1 MMKCDKIQNSILDYI
16 ENNLSKKDTAEFTT
30 HINTCQNCETQL
42 KEMQELLSV
51 ISTNELENPS
61 ENLRENFEQM
71 LSEEKQQ
78 TKIVKLNSKNN
89 WKSFLQI
96 AASVALLISVFL
108 LGRYQQTQQINQEI
122 VELKNE
128 SLVIKQNTMLA
139 LMENKSASKRIQ
151 GVQYIEEF
159 SDPDPAIMSALIKR
173 MLGDENTNVRLT
185 AANALQGFIA
195 SEIVKDA
202 FIKALETEKDPSIQ
216 ITIIQLLVKVQEKK
230 AAKPMRKLLQQ
241 EETQP
246 FVKEKIKSV
255 LSNII

>member
-1 MMKCDKIQNSILDYI
+1 MKCDKIQNSILDYI
-16 ENNLSKKDTAEFTT
+16 ENNLSEKESAEFVN
-30 HINTCQNCETQL
+30 HMNTCENCKTEL
-42 KEMQELLSV
+42 KEMQELLS
-51 ISTNELENPS
+51 IIPNDIIEHPS
-61 ENLRENFEQM
+61 ESLRNNFEKM

-78 TKIVKLNSKNN
+78 TKIVKLNSKSN

-108 LGRYQQTQQINQEI
+108 FGRYQQTQQINQEV

-128 SLVIKQNTMLA
+128 SLAIKQTVMLA

-195 SEIVKDA
+195 SEIVKNA

-230 AAKPMRKLLQQ
+230 AAKPMQKLLLQ